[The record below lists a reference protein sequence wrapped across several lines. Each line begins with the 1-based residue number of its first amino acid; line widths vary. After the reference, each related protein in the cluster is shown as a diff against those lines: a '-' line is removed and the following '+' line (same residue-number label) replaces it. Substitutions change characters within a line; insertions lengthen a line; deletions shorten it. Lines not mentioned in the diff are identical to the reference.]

1 MWMNDTG
8 KTSFK
13 NAVVELIYAVNYINQ
28 QKCIT
33 QPSLS
38 KKAEEAGKVGT
49 VEKPALSPSLVS
61 GTDALSSVCA
71 TI

>member
-1 MWMNDTG
+1 MNDTG

-13 NAVVELIYAVNYINQ
+13 NTVVELIYAVDYINQ

-38 KKAEEAGKVGT
+38 KKAKEGGKVGT
-49 VEKPALSPSLVS
+49 VENQLFHRVLCLVLM
-61 GTDALSSVCA
+61 LSSVCA